1 MGSTVNQ
8 YIQVRPKEADSRSVA
23 DASWVQIPLLVPS
36 QLVQMVRIP
45 LFHRGE
51 PGSIPGLGNIFFFHI
66 LQSNTT
72 ILYHHINPHYINI
85 ILHIILF

>member
-51 PGSIPGLGNIFFFHI
+51 PGSIPGLGNIFYLKTTDIRFFPGLI
-66 LQSNTT
+66 ACT
-72 ILYHHINPHYINI
+72 
-85 ILHIILF
+85 